1 MIKLK
6 IEMNPA
12 GKKNPLK
19 GRYNRFYTHPET
31 KTRQDIVLAAWK
43 TQSRMS
49 FEKGIPLKLTL
60 ILGYPIPK
68 ATPKKQRALMVSGLI
83 RPIVKPDMDNVIK
96 LVLDSLKGHAF
107 SDDNHF
113 VSFKEPFIKFYA
125 ETPFIGVIIEELKE
139 EESRLEVDLA
149 KRIFDAN

>member
-6 IEMNPA
+6 IDMNPA

-19 GRYNRFYTHPET
+19 GRYGFYTHPET
-31 KTRQDIVLAAWK
+31 KKREDVILAAWK
-43 TQSRMS
+43 TQSQMS

-68 ATPKKQRALMVSGLI
+68 ATSKKQKALMLDGLI
-83 RPIVKPDMDNVIK
+83 RPTVKPDVDNVIK

-113 VSFKEPFIKFYA
+113 VSFKEPFCKFYA